1 MWRFVFSPVEFFEA
15 RRCGQPDWWLAGLA
29 PLSCAGLQLAAALV
43 VAAKVQPDIEA
54 LTAALGVSAGMV
66 PSGHVFA
73 FFGVAGYP
81 VACGAVVLAA
91 IALDGWLGGVGR
103 PARLAEGA
111 VWCFYSHVPSAAFAL
126 AAAWWWEPR
135 PIRIAP
141 GLGSADV
148 VALASEY
155 QAAVVNAP
163 LFLTSRVIAS
173 YAALWLIGLLAVL
186 LRVESRLPTSGVVVA
201 VAVLLVVAAAA
212 GFVGP
217 GLPAAV
223 RFLV

>member
-15 RRCGQPDWWLAGLA
+15 RLRARPNWCLAGLA

-54 LTAALGVSAGMV
+54 LTAALGVSASLV
-66 PSGHVFA
+66 PAGHVFA
-73 FFGVAGYP
+73 FFGVAGFP

-148 VALASEY
+148 IALAGEY

-163 LFLTSRVIAS
+163 LFLTSRIFAS
-173 YAALWLIGLLAVL
+173 YAALWLIGLLGVL
-186 LRVESRLPTSGVVVA
+186 LAVESRLSTTGVVVA
-201 VAVLLVVAAAA
+201 VGALLLVAVAA
-212 GFVGP
+212 GLVGP
-217 GLPAAV
+217 GLPAVV
-223 RFLV
+223 RLLA